1 MSKNQVLA
9 FPGAEAD
16 GMTLRDYFA
25 SKALQGIIAK
35 YGNKPPY
42 NGEDEDET
50 DEFARWAYEIADYM
64 LEWRKA

>member
-9 FPGAEAD
+9 FPSAEAD

-35 YGNKPPY
+35 YGNQPPY
-42 NGEDEDET
+42 LCENEEES
-50 DEFARWAYEIADYM
+50 DEFARWAYEIADFM
-64 LEWRKA
+64 MDWRKE